1 MKRARTVILD
11 LTPEGEFVSPPRG
24 PERLPWPMRLAL
36 AGAVV
41 AVLLGVIAFAA
52 FAFWLAVTLLPVVIL
67 AGLIAYGALRF
78 QLWRDRR

>member
-1 MKRARTVILD
+1 
-11 LTPEGEFVSPPRG
+11 
-24 PERLPWPMRLAL
+24 MRLAL